1 MKQTGPRTAPDR
13 EYVCTN
19 CDRGFSTR
27 MAQQIAMITDE
38 TAELMCSWCRH
49 TDCYDAPDE
58 ADIERPPPVVD
69 VRQSLE
75 NESSPTVD
83 IEFEGGVIVQFRLG
97 DDGIVRQETVDTDG
111 TTLAS
116 RVARHDGPPT
126 ASPSVHGERL
136 LETYRRYTVRGLGI
150 QRPHLAVGLLE
161 DY

>member
-27 MAQQIAMITDE
+27 MAQQITTISED

-58 ADIERPPPVVD
+58 GDIERPPPVVD
-69 VRQSLE
+69 VRRSGD
-75 NESSPTVD
+75 SSAPPTVE
-83 IEFEGGVIVQFRLG
+83 IEFEGGVIVQFST
-97 DDGIVRQETVDTDG
+97 DADGMVRQKTIDTDG

-116 RVARHDGPPT
+116 RIARHDGSPT
-126 ASPSVHGERL
+126 ASPEVHGERL
-136 LETYRRYTVRGLGI
+136 LDTYRRYTVRGLGI

-161 DY
+161 EY